1 MSQGTSK
8 TKSSSTKRSNPNL
21 KVNVA
26 QTSVTYRVSQV
37 ATHHEHSLVDR
48 GANGGIAGENVRII
62 AKSDRAVNVTGLG
75 DHQVTDLHIVSA
87 GGVVPTQR
95 GEVIVILHQ
104 YAYMPTQKTIHSS
117 TQLEHFKNA
126 VDDRS
131 TKVQGAT
138 QSITTVEGYVIPL
151 RFRNGLPYMPIRP
164 YSDQEW
170 NDLPH
175 VVLTSDEEWD
185 PKVMDE
191 DRDEDEWLANQ
202 PENPTGFEFRPFN
215 HVGDYIIHVGETGKD
230 IVPLPR
236 NWSLN
241 MSKWLEPSE
250 VTEYLQVQIHEIWP
264 KPKRY
269 KRFQPY
275 FLFSDPAVI
284 RKTFEHTTQ
293 YARAGIIQGRIT
305 DTHRAPFPALNVH
318 RRNEPVATD
327 TVYADTPSFDGGYT
341 IAQFFVGCHTNFCYV
356 HGMTTDSQFV
366 STLMEEISKRG
377 AMDQLISDRAQV
389 EISKKALDILR
400 HLCID
405 DWQSEPHYQHQ
416 NYAERRYREVKHKT
430 NRVLNE
436 TGAPDRAWL
445 HCMRYVCF
453 ILNRMS
459 LQSLGWKTPFEKLS
473 GQTPDISMIYR
484 FHFWER
490 VYFANRD
497 SRRGKNFPSQSDEK
511 SGRFLGFSEDVGH
524 QMTYLVLDDETKRV
538 IHRSRIRSATRGENR
553 RLLMPPGESDN
564 DDSESDS
571 GSSSDEDSDEEE
583 DDSGDS
589 GDPRET
595 TTGNPTPA
603 PDPTPDPDPP
613 NQDSSEDDD
622 STSDEKVFQNW

>member
-1 MSQGTSK
+1 M
-8 TKSSSTKRSNPNL
+8 

-75 DHQVTDLHIVSA
+75 DHQVTDLHILSA

-175 VVLTSDEEWD
+175 IVLTSDEEWD

-215 HVGDYIIHVGETGKD
+215 HVGDYIVNHGETLNN
-230 IVPLPR
+230 VLPLHR
-236 NWSLN
+236 DWSLN
-241 MSKWLEPSE
+241 MSEWLDADEIGD
-250 VTEYLQVQIHEIWP
+250 YLKVQIHELWP

-269 KRFQPY
+269 RKFTPY
-275 FLFSDPAVI
+275 FLFSNPDVI
-284 RKTFEHTTQ
+284 RKTFENTTQ
-293 YARAGIIQGRIT
+293 FARSGIIQGRIT

-327 TVYADTPSFDGGYT
+327 TVYADTRPSM
-341 IAQFFVGCHTNFCYV
+341 V
-356 HGMTTDSQFV
+356 
-366 STLMEEISKRG
+366 
-377 AMDQLISDRAQV
+377 
-389 EISKKALDILR
+389 DI
-400 HLCID
+400 
-405 DWQSEPHYQHQ
+405 
-416 NYAERRYREVKHKT
+416 
-430 NRVLNE
+430 
-436 TGAPDRAWL
+436 
-445 HCMRYVCF
+445 
-453 ILNRMS
+453 
-459 LQSLGWKTPFEKLS
+459 
-473 GQTPDISMIYR
+473 
-484 FHFWER
+484 
-490 VYFANRD
+490 
-497 SRRGKNFPSQSDEK
+497 
-511 SGRFLGFSEDVGH
+511 
-524 QMTYLVLDDETKRV
+524 
-538 IHRSRIRSATRGENR
+538 RSR
-553 RLLMPPGESDN
+553 
-564 DDSESDS
+564 
-571 GSSSDEDSDEEE
+571 SSSLVAIPISAMFM
-583 DDSGDS
+583 G
-589 GDPRET
+589 
-595 TTGNPTPA
+595 
-603 PDPTPDPDPP
+603 
-613 NQDSSEDDD
+613 
-622 STSDEKVFQNW
+622 